1 MIRKASDTNEDVLM
15 LQKLAKKTFYDTFSY
30 ENSEEDM
37 KEYLE
42 TAYDFDVLK
51 SEIECETSD
60 YYFYLDGNDA
70 VGFVKVN
77 WADSQTEPDYPEALE
92 IQRIYSLKEYHGH
105 GIGAALM
112 EHAISVARELKRP
125 MMWLGVEEQNKRA
138 YRFYTKY
145 GFKKV
150 GTHVFM
156 LGEDEQHDSVLV
168 KNLED

>member
-1 MIRKASDTNEDVLM
+1 MIRKAINTNEDVLM
-15 LQKLAKKTFYDTFSY
+15 LQKLAKKTFYDTFAY

-77 WADSQTEPDYPEALE
+77 WADSQTEPDYPDALE

-112 EHAISVARELKRP
+112 EHAISVARKLKR
-125 MMWLGVEEQNKRA
+125 LSLI
-138 YRFYTKY
+138 
-145 GFKKV
+145 
-150 GTHVFM
+150 HI
-156 LGEDEQHDSVLV
+156 
-168 KNLED
+168 